1 MDVDCK
7 HHGSVTRVL
16 LYAPQHVVLLEVV
29 RPSVDWQ
36 AVRTARA
43 GRCSRLTAREPV
55 APGGD
60 RVFLTE
66 VARMARVGRAA
77 VVNWRRRNDG
87 FPDPV
92 AGTDARRTGLEVS
105 TPQQADPGPVTND
118 IRPSP
123 RPFPGRYG
131 LRDGGIRRGRR
142 P

>member
-1 MDVDCK
+1 M
-7 HHGSVTRVL
+7 TRVL
-16 LYAPQHVVLLEVV
+16 LYAPQDVVLLEVV

-77 VVNWRRRNDG
+77 VVNWRRRNDD
-87 FPDPV
+87 F
-92 AGTDARRTGLEVS
+92 
-105 TPQQADPGPVTND
+105 
-118 IRPSP
+118 P
-123 RPFPGRYG
+123 RPGGWHGRPPHGAGGQYSATSRSRPG
-131 LRDGGIRRGRR
+131 DE
-142 P
+142 